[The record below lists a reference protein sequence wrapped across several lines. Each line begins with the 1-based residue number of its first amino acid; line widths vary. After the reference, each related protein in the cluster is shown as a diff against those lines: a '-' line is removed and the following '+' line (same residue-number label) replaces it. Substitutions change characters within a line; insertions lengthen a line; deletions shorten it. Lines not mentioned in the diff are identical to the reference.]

1 MLAVINKIHSLMHG
15 GLLVL
20 DKRTCTL
27 STMNYFSVKIVD
39 GTAPFIDAHIWIYML
54 RIKIFA

>member
-1 MLAVINKIHSLMHG
+1 MHG